1 MSDNKSNILDRLKD
15 FNDKLFK
22 FWQCNNESFL
32 SCRRLN
38 ISQMIELKHNV
49 HDVNNIITLLVT
61 YLFIK
66 KLNDQYKFA
75 NTLNINDIENKPNAN
90 GYDFIYPIGKRLI
103 VAEVKCNLPCGNKKH
118 NTYGADQIKG
128 IIKDLSGL
136 VKLKDKAQKQI
147 SKDDFNN
154 AYKFLVVLEDEAR
167 NTQKAIR
174 DLKDKIKRPS
184 YTSNGVQDLR
194 RDLTEA
200 NMTIDDILQEDY
212 YNEPN
217 NPPRP
222 TNIIYVVYITPKDN
236 LISELLDEKNNECNI
251 SAQL

>member
-90 GYDFIYPIGKRLI
+90 GYDLIYNTGKCLI
-103 VAEVKCNLPCGNKKH
+103 VAEVKCNLPCGEN
-118 NTYGADQIKG
+118 NTYGAKQKEG
-128 IIKDLSGL
+128 IIKDLRGL
-136 VKLKDKAQKQI
+136 VDFK
-147 SKDDFNN
+147 SKN
-154 AYKFLVVLEDEAR
+154 VRDES
-167 NTQKAIR
+167 QKAILGKNDFKDAFKFMVLIDGNQDAINQVLDDINNYNPQNPPKRMKKELR
-174 DLKDKIKRPS
+174 DLAAFLKGTENINNMRIVNFEDSKTLSPS
-184 YTSNGVQDLR
+184 EVNVMYIQP
-194 RDLTEA
+194 
-200 NMTIDDILQEDY
+200 DDD
-212 YNEPN
+212 
-217 NPPRP
+217 
-222 TNIIYVVYITPKDN
+222 
-236 LISELLDEKNNECNI
+236 LISELLDKNK
-251 SAQL
+251 